1 MTRKIGVK
9 RGWLVAAVPM
19 IWLAAFFLAPFLI
32 VLKISLAQSVL
43 GLPPYTA
50 LFADSPNG
58 PVFQGSLENYRLVL
72 TDPFYWRAYLKSVQ
86 VAGLAT
92 LAAIAIGFPI
102 AYGIAQSP
110 ARWRLALL
118 VAVVLPFWTSFLVRV
133 YAWKVL
139 LQRDGIINDILVG
152 LGLLRQP
159 VGLLYSDMAVLLGL
173 TYSYLPMMVL
183 PIYVALARIDRDL
196 VAAAADLG
204 APPGSVFRAITLP
217 LALPGVAAGAALVFI
232 PSLGEFIIP
241 ELLGGPSS
249 GLVGRVLWTEFFANR
264 DWPLAAA
271 LGVVML
277 ALVVAPVVWLNST
290 NRVGAIDGAGR

>member
-1 MTRKIGVK
+1 M
-9 RGWLVAAVPM
+9 RGWALAAAPAV
-19 IWLAAFFLAPFLI
+19 WLGAFFLAPFLI

-43 GLPPYTA
+43 AVPPYTA
-50 LFADSPNG
+50 LVGAGAAG
-58 PVFQGSLENYRLVL
+58 PEFLGSLENYRLVL
-72 TDPFYWRAYLKSVQ
+72 SDPFYWRAYLKSVQ

-92 LAAIAIGFPI
+92 LGAIIIGFPL
-102 AYGIAQSP
+102 ALGIVRAP
-110 ARWRLALL
+110 RAWRPVLL

-139 LQRDGIINDILVG
+139 LQRDGIINDILVW
-152 LGLLRQP
+152 LGVVRAP
-159 VGLLYSDMAVLLGL
+159 VALLYSDMAVFLGL

-183 PIYVALARIDRDL
+183 PITLALTRIDRDIL
-196 VAAAADLG
+196 AAASDLG
-204 APPGSVFRAITLP
+204 APPWAVLRFITVP

-232 PSLGEFIIP
+232 PALGEFIIP

-249 GLVGRVLWTEFFANR
+249 GMIGKVLWTEFFSNR

-277 ALVVAPVVWLNST
+277 ALVAISAAWLSAG
-290 NRVGAIDGAGR
+290 NRLARFNRAGR